1 MAFQSGK
8 GEATRIG
15 RSTAG
20 SSGQPLIQELPG
32 GGKLAV
38 CTIRMPWPEEVWRK
52 GIEPDINVEPTI
64 EDVIRNK
71 DRTLE
76 TAVRYLGG
84 DEAKKH

>member
-1 MAFQSGK
+1 MALRSGK

-15 RSTAG
+15 KSTAG

-52 GIEPDINVEPTI
+52 GIEPHIDVEPAI
-64 EDVIRNK
+64 
-71 DRTLE
+71 
-76 TAVRYLGG
+76 
-84 DEAKKH
+84 

>member
-52 GIEPDINVEPTI
+52 GIEPHIYVEPTI
-64 EDVIRNK
+64 EDVIRNE
-71 DRTLE
+71 DRTLK
-76 TAVRYLGG
+76 TAVRYLG
-84 DEAKKH
+84 DKAQKH

>member
-38 CTIRMPWPEEVWRK
+38 CPIRMPWPEEVWRK
-52 GIEPDINVEPTI
+52 GIEPHINVEPTI
-64 EDVIRNK
+64 EDVIRNE

-84 DEAKKH
+84 DEAQEH